1 MCNPIKKHNLT
12 VVFEEKNSDKNM
24 EINVSLLK
32 SVLNLYD
39 EMLTSGIDLVY
50 LGEFG
55 HDITKMFASMA
66 DSKMDQNEEERS
78 VKKKVYHVLVE
89 TLQNMNKHSDELS
102 DKRNIGSGLFII
114 GKKDSTYYIIS
125 SNKVSLQKKIDLEIS
140 LEMITGASQEE
151 LKEMY
156 KRQLRDGKISDK
168 GGAGLGLID
177 IARKAGGNISYQFL
191 PHDNDTAFFILKAEI
206 EAQ

>member
-1 MCNPIKKHNLT
+1 
-12 VVFEEKNSDKNM
+12 M
-24 EINVSLLK
+24 EINVGLLK

-66 DSKMDQNEEERS
+66 DSKMDINEEERS

-114 GKKDSTYYIIS
+114 GKKDNTYYIIS
-125 SNKVSLQKKIDLEIS
+125 SNKVSLQKKEDLEYS
-140 LEMITGASQEE
+140 LQMICGASPEE

-156 KRQLRDGKISDK
+156 KKQLKEGKISDK

-191 PHDNDTAFFILKAEI
+191 PLEEDTAFFVLKAEI
-206 EAQ
+206 YTT